1 MSSPSSPKSL
11 RRQREGVVAVI
22 RQDKDFLV
30 IQRSQHVVAPGKL
43 CFPGGGIEAGE
54 TQEEAVCRE
63 LWEELNI
70 EITPQ
75 AKLWESVTRSQ
86 TRIHW
91 WSASIVEGA
100 QLKPNPQEVAAIYWM
115 NRQDLLKN
123 EELLEGNR
131 DFLKWEQTR

>member
-11 RRQREGVVAVI
+11 PRQREGVVAVI

-70 EITPQ
+70 EIAPQ

-86 TRIHW
+86 PRIHW
-91 WSASIVEGA
+91 LSLIH
-100 QLKPNPQEVAAIYWM
+100 I
-115 NRQDLLKN
+115 
-123 EELLEGNR
+123 
-131 DFLKWEQTR
+131 